1 MTNKL
6 AKWSVLIVLLCLS
19 AAWAQDHAV
28 LEFSRPEYKERYNN
42 LINQLRC
49 LVCQNQTIA
58 DSHAELAL
66 DLRKRVYDMI
76 EQGASDKDVIDF
88 MAQRY
93 GNFVL
98 YNPPLEPS
106 TMLLWF
112 APFIAI
118 GVGSVALLLYII
130 RRNNDASPS
139 AAVSESVRRRVEEL
153 TRGQQVHPAK
163 PTKPAKKGR
172 KK

>member
-1 MTNKL
+1 MTRKFT
-6 AKWSVLIVLLCLS
+6 KWPVLMVLLLLGS
-19 AAWAQDHAV
+19 AGAQDHAV
-28 LEFSRPEYKERYNN
+28 LEFSHPEYKERYNN

-66 DLRKRVYDMI
+66 DLRKRVYEMI
-76 EQGASDKDVIDF
+76 EQGASDRDVIDF

-93 GNFVL
+93 GDFVL
-98 YNPPLEPS
+98 YNPPLKPS

-118 GVGSVALLLYII
+118 GVGSVALLLYIV
-130 RRNNDASPS
+130 RRNRQTAP
-139 AAVSESVRRRVEEL
+139 AAEVSESIRRRVEEL
-153 TRGQQVHPAK
+153 RGRQQARPSK
-163 PTKPAKKGR
+163 QGSKQ
-172 KK
+172 

>member
-1 MTNKL
+1 MTIKF
-6 AKWSVLIVLLCLS
+6 AKWPVLIVLLLLGS
-19 AAWAQDHAV
+19 AWAQDHAV
-28 LEFSRPEYKERYNN
+28 LEFSRPEYKERYNS

-66 DLRKRVYDMI
+66 DLRKRVYEMI
-76 EQGASDKDVIDF
+76 EQGASDKDIIDF

-112 APFIAI
+112 APFIAV
-118 GVGSVALLLYII
+118 GVGSVVLLLYIV
-130 RRNNDASPS
+130 RRNKNAVPAAGVSASIRS
-139 AAVSESVRRRVEEL
+139 RVEEL
-153 TRGQQVHPAK
+153 TRRQQEHTA
-163 PTKPAKKGR
+163 KPAKQDPEK
-172 KK
+172 